1 MRVCIQRE
9 SVGAAKKQNDIAMSI
24 RASIQFRFRYFRC
37 SLICGFLVPF
47 GFTNLQQ
54 VYFIILTNILE
65 LAHNSVLEV
74 YALSRRYATGVSL

>member
-37 SLICGFLVPF
+37 SLLCGFFSALWFYKFATSSFCYSVQYIRVS
-47 GFTNLQQ
+47 N
-54 VYFIILTNILE
+54 
-65 LAHNSVLEV
+65 NSVLEV

>member
-37 SLICGFLVPF
+37 SLLCVFFSALWFYKFATSSFYYSVQYIRVS
-47 GFTNLQQ
+47 N
-54 VYFIILTNILE
+54 
-65 LAHNSVLEV
+65 NSVLEV